1 VARSPQALEVELPKM
16 KSLTV
21 ESLGARNRRYTI
33 AGDKRCFSCF
43 LICVRVVGKSMKY
56 RCQSCNY
63 ELPDIWEWKIVD
75 RSKYLMVVTCP
86 HCNNEFI
93 RMEYDPDTP
102 YGYKVIPSMIFV
114 PQGIKRRNRIVG

>member
-1 VARSPQALEVELPKM
+1 MLAIEPSKRVPSLEDLSASGMASALSPVINAVSVVFSYAFEVA
-16 KSLTV
+16 
-21 ESLGARNRRYTI
+21 
-33 AGDKRCFSCF
+33 
-43 LICVRVVGKSMKY
+43 GKSMKY

-63 ELPDIWEWKIVD
+63 ELPDMWEWKIVD

-102 YGYKVIPSMIFV
+102 YGYRVTPSMIFV
-114 PQGIKRRNRIVG
+114 PQGIKRRNRIIG

>member
-1 VARSPQALEVELPKM
+1 MEQHLSAPMQTPSEI
-16 KSLTV
+16 T
-21 ESLGARNRRYTI
+21 GT
-33 AGDKRCFSCF
+33 
-43 LICVRVVGKSMKY
+43 SMKY

-63 ELPDIWEWKIVD
+63 ELPDIWKWRVVD

-93 RMEYDPDTP
+93 RLEYDPDTP

-114 PQGIKRRNRIVG
+114 PQEVRNRVKRGR